1 MAGVEMKNKTLE
13 EIGSR
18 LASARKDK
26 GYTQEQLANLSGL
39 STKMIS
45 AAENGHKAMRPE
57 NIIKLCECLSISTDR
72 LLCGES
78 VMLDSLAEHD
88 ELKQLTP
95 KQRDALSKIIDDF
108 LSAFE

>member
-1 MAGVEMKNKTLE
+1 MAGDEMKNKTLE

-45 AAENGHKAMRPE
+45 AAENGHKAIHK
-57 NIIKLCECLSISTDR
+57 NSWQI
-72 LLCGES
+72 
-78 VMLDSLAEHD
+78 
-88 ELKQLTP
+88 
-95 KQRDALSKIIDDF
+95 
-108 LSAFE
+108 